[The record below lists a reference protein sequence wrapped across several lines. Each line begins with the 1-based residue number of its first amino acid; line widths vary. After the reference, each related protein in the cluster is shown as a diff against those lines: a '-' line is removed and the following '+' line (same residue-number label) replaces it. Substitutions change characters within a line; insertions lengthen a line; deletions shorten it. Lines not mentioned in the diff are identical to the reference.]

1 MAATPASGGAYSCET
16 AERTREWMEALAAFL
31 RGHRPLL
38 EAHVVNFFEDKL
50 WELVDAEWMECL
62 RREPVESLLKL
73 PSGCV
78 QDHWPATLQEFV
90 LTARSL
96 VIPREQKPPQSF
108 VSDIHVASIGTV
120 LAQGM
125 NSKKKHEIENLA
137 AVVHAI
143 AKSCGAKIVVDVGSG
158 QGYLAQAL
166 SFEYQ
171 LPVVAIDASSHH
183 ASVTIA
189 RAERIKKHYA
199 AKCVGKQLLTVPR
212 TVTCHVLSSDTLA
225 TVTLDACKDDH
236 GQHLGETNAACTK
249 KSPQI
254 QEPTQSSSPL
264 ILAGLHACGDLSVNM
279 LRAFVSCKQVKAL
292 VSVGCC
298 YNLLSEDSYKDTN
311 TCSGFPMS
319 KAAKLSELVLGK
331 SIRDLACQSAERW
344 RSLTVDI
351 ALQNFD
357 VHAFRAAFQMV
368 LEKYFPEVSR
378 LSPSI
383 GRQGKALRRQRL
395 RKVVESQMAT
405 EKTYDSSCSTFKQ
418 QNLNTDDVD
427 SVICGV
433 DTGPDDIHH
442 GECRKFTLFK
452 DFTLS
457 GLGRLGC
464 GSVEDMNLLEIW
476 KDVQPFSEYIGP
488 FWCLR
493 AALGPLVETYILLDR
508 LLFLQEQSNL
518 AEALLFPLFDPTVS
532 PRNMADLRCDAT
544 NMGRLKDDQHNRI
557 SPAAVARA
565 TVPVL
570 ADDGSASR
578 WTHTR
583 TQRESRRGPSVLTP
597 LSRFAH
603 PEAPGDAAGQF
614 QLLFTDRCSNSVA
627 VQRERGNGWHTPP
640 HSALD
645 LEAPTVVMVVAS
657 QHTTVS

>member
-16 AERTREWMEALAAFL
+16 AAGTREWMEALAVFL
-31 RGHRPLL
+31 GRHRQLL
-38 EAHVVNFFEDKL
+38 EAHVVNFFKDRM

-78 QDHWPATLQEFV
+78 QERWPATLREFV

-96 VIPREQKPPQSF
+96 VIPREQKAPQSL
-108 VSDIHVASIGTV
+108 VPDIHVASIGTV

-143 AKSCGAKIVVDVGSG
+143 AKSCGAKTVVDVGSG

-199 AKCVGKQLLTVPR
+199 AKCVEKQLLTVPR

-225 TVTLDACKDDH
+225 AVTLDACKDDH
-236 GQHLGETNAACTK
+236 VENVRETKACTK

-254 QEPTQSSSPL
+254 LESTQSSPPL

-279 LRAFVSCKQVKAL
+279 LRVFVSCEQVKAL
-292 VSVGCC
+292 ASVGCC
-298 YNLLSEDSYKDTN
+298 YNLLSEDSYVDTN
-311 TCSGFPMS
+311 TCPGFPMS
-319 KAAKLSELVLGK
+319 KAARLSRLVLGK

-344 RSLTVDI
+344 RSLTLDI

-405 EKTYDSSCSTFKQ
+405 KKLDGLSCSTLKE
-418 QNLNTDDVD
+418 QNMNTDDVD
-427 SVICGV
+427 SVTYGV
-433 DTGPDDIHH
+433 DTGPDNIHH
-442 GECRKFTLFK
+442 DECQKFALFK

-457 GLGRLGC
+457 GLSRLGC
-464 GSVEDMNLLEIW
+464 GSVEDMSLLEIW
-476 KDVQPFSEYIGP
+476 KGVQPFSEYIGP

-508 LLFLQEQSNL
+508 LLFLQEQSSRVK
-518 AEALLFPLFDPTVS
+518 ALLFPLFDPTVS
-532 PRNMADLRCDAT
+532 PRNMA
-544 NMGRLKDDQHNRI
+544 I
-557 SPAAVARA
+557 
-565 TVPVL
+565 L
-570 ADDGSASR
+570 AWKLSANS
-578 WTHTR
+578 
-583 TQRESRRGPSVLTP
+583 S
-597 LSRFAH
+597 
-603 PEAPGDAAGQF
+603 EA
-614 QLLFTDRCSNSVA
+614 
-627 VQRERGNGWHTPP
+627 
-640 HSALD
+640 
-645 LEAPTVVMVVAS
+645 
-657 QHTTVS
+657 